1 MFIPITHLDFT
12 PVKVVI
18 GNRQTQ
24 NLPLLKI
31 DSASSNIY
39 LTIEVK
45 VDSSCYGIN
54 DMNELVYLRDLV
66 IILGFGVIIVT
77 VFHKLR
83 LPAIAGF
90 ILAGVLV
97 GPQSFGFVNDVHQV
111 EVLAEFGVALLLFGI
126 GLELSLE
133 KLRRLWKLI
142 VAGGALQ
149 VGLSVLAVVAISK
162 TFDLPGN
169 SAVFIGFLL
178 ALSSTAIVMRGL
190 QQRGEID
197 APHGRLIL
205 GILVFQDFSV
215 VPMMLAIPILVGTDV
230 QGDVYLFT
238 ILQTLGIVAAI
249 LLAALLIVPRILS
262 LIAKTRQRQL
272 FILSVFLICIG
283 TAWLI
288 TSSGASLAIGAFLAG
303 LVVAGSEYR
312 HQAMADLIS
321 FREVF
326 ASIFFV
332 SIGMLLVPSV
342 IVENIFLILAI
353 LVAILVGKSAIVF
366 VSAKVLRMPLRVC
379 MMTAVALAQMGE
391 FSFVLLFSVQG
402 SGLIDKTLEN
412 NLISAAIL
420 SMFVTPFAMSFGP
433 RLAAGLGKLPRLRQL
448 LEVDMA
454 EDATGSVC
462 DMRGHII
469 VGGYGFAGR
478 ELSMALKNYG
488 IPHVIVD
495 INVENVSKAS
505 QDGVCAFFGDV
516 TNHDVLVKLG
526 AEYAGELVLLVN
538 DPGAAE
544 QAVRVARKLAPD
556 LHIIVRT
563 HYLLDI
569 EPILAAGAD
578 AVVPAEREAAV
589 EVTSL
594 VLNRHQID
602 PQQIADHSLR
612 IRNQTEE
619 DS

>member
-1 MFIPITHLDFT
+1 
-12 PVKVVI
+12 
-18 GNRQTQ
+18 
-24 NLPLLKI
+24 
-31 DSASSNIY
+31 
-39 LTIEVK
+39 
-45 VDSSCYGIN
+45 
-54 DMNELVYLRDLV
+54 MNELAYLRDLV

-77 VFHKLR
+77 VFHKLK

-90 ILAGVLV
+90 ILSGVLV
-97 GPQSFGFVNDVHQV
+97 GPQGFGFINDIHQV
-111 EVLAEFGVALLLFGI
+111 EDLAEFGVALLLFGI

-149 VGLSVLAVVAISK
+149 VGLTVLAAFAISK
-162 TFDLPGN
+162 TFDIPGN

-230 QGDVYLFT
+230 PANVYLFT
-238 ILQTLGIVAAI
+238 ILQAVGIIVAV
-249 LLAALLIVPRILS
+249 LLAALLIVPRILNF
-262 LIAKTRQRQL
+262 IAKTRQRQL

-312 HQAMADLIS
+312 HQALADLIS

-332 SIGMLLVPSV
+332 SIGMLLVPSI
-342 IVENIFLILAI
+342 IVENIFLVLAI
-353 LVAILVGKSAIVF
+353 LIAILIGKSVIVF
-366 VSAKVLRMPLRVC
+366 VTAKVLRMPLRVC
-379 MMTAVALAQMGE
+379 MMTAIALAQIGE

-402 SGLIDKTLEN
+402 SGLIDKTLESS
-412 NLISAAIL
+412 LISAAIL
-420 SMFVTPFAMSFGP
+420 SMFVTPFAMSLSP
-433 RLAAGLGKLPRLRQL
+433 RLAAGLGKLPRLRRL
-448 LEVDMA
+448 LEVEVA
-454 EDATGSVC
+454 EDATGSGC
-462 DMRGHII
+462 EMRDHVI

-478 ELSMALKNYG
+478 ELCRALKGYG

-495 INVENVSKAS
+495 ISVENVDKAS
-505 QDGVCAFFGDV
+505 QEGVHAFFGDV
-516 TNHDVLVKLG
+516 TNEDVLVTLG
-526 AEYAGELVLLVN
+526 AEHAGELVLLIN

-544 QAVRVARKLAPD
+544 QAVRVARKLVPN
-556 LHIIVRT
+556 LHIVVRT
-563 HYLLDI
+563 PYLLDI

-578 AVVPAEREAAV
+578 DVVAAEREAAV
-589 EVTSL
+589 EVTSV
-594 VLNRHQID
+594 VLNRHQVD
-602 PQQIADHSLR
+602 SQRIADHTLI

>member
-1 MFIPITHLDFT
+1 MD
-12 PVKVVI
+12 
-18 GNRQTQ
+18 
-24 NLPLLKI
+24 
-31 DSASSNIY
+31 
-39 LTIEVK
+39 
-45 VDSSCYGIN
+45 
-54 DMNELVYLRDLV
+54 ELAYLRDLV
-66 IILGFGVIIVT
+66 IILGSGVIIVT

-90 ILAGVLV
+90 ILSGVLV
-97 GPQSFGFVNDVHQV
+97 GPQGFGFISDVHQV

-133 KLRRLWKLI
+133 KLKRLWKLI
-142 VAGGALQ
+142 AVGGALQ
-149 VGLSVLAVVAISK
+149 VGLSVLAFFAISK
-162 TFDLPGN
+162 TFDIPDN

-230 QGDVYLFT
+230 PADVYLLT
-238 ILQTLGIVAAI
+238 ILQAVGIIVAV
-249 LLAALLIVPRILS
+249 LLAAFLIVPRILN

-312 HQAMADLIS
+312 HQALADLLS

-326 ASIFFV
+326 ASIFFI
-332 SIGMLLVPSV
+332 SIGMLLAPSI
-342 IVENIFLILAI
+342 IVENIFLVLVILIAI
-353 LVAILVGKSAIVF
+353 LIGKSVIVF
-366 VSAKVLRMPLRVC
+366 VAAWVLRMPLRVC
-379 MMTAVALAQMGE
+379 MMTAVALAQIGE

-402 SGLIDKTLEN
+402 SGLIDKTLESS
-412 NLISAAIL
+412 LISAAIL

-433 RLAAGLGKLPRLRQL
+433 HLAAGLGKLPRLRRL
-448 LEVDMA
+448 LEVEIA

-462 DMRGHII
+462 DMRNHVI

-478 ELSMALKNYG
+478 ELTKALKDYG

-495 INVENVSKAS
+495 ISVENVRKAS
-505 QDGVCAFFGDV
+505 QEGACAFFGDV
-516 TNHDVLVKLG
+516 TSQDVLVKLG
-526 AEYAGELVLLVN
+526 AEHAGELVLLVN

-544 QAVRVARKLAPD
+544 QAVRVARKLAPG
-556 LHIIVRT
+556 LHIVVRT

-569 EPILAAGAD
+569 ESILAAGAD
-578 AVVPAEREAAV
+578 EVVPAEREAAV
-589 EVTSL
+589 EVASL
-594 VLNRHQID
+594 VLNRHQVD
-602 PQQIADHSLR
+602 SQRIAEDILR

>member
-1 MFIPITHLDFT
+1 
-12 PVKVVI
+12 
-18 GNRQTQ
+18 
-24 NLPLLKI
+24 
-31 DSASSNIY
+31 
-39 LTIEVK
+39 
-45 VDSSCYGIN
+45 
-54 DMNELVYLRDLV
+54 MNELSYLRDLV

-77 VFHKLR
+77 VFHKLK

-90 ILAGVLV
+90 ILSGVLV
-97 GPQSFGFVNDVHQV
+97 GPQGFGFINNVQQV

-142 VAGGALQ
+142 AAGGALQ
-149 VGLSVLAVVAISK
+149 VGLSVLAVFAISK
-162 TFDLPGN
+162 IFDVPGN

-178 ALSSTAIVMRGL
+178 ALSSTTIVMRGL

-230 QGDVYLFT
+230 LADVYLFT
-238 ILQTLGIVAAI
+238 ILQAIGIVVAV
-249 LLAALLIVPRILS
+249 LFAALLIVPRILN

-312 HQAMADLIS
+312 HQALADLIS

-332 SIGMLLVPSV
+332 SIGMLLVPSI
-342 IVENIFLILAI
+342 IVENMFLVLAI
-353 LVAILVGKSAIVF
+353 LIAVMVGKAVIVF
-366 VSAKVLRMPLRVC
+366 VVAKVLRMPLRVC
-379 MMTAVALAQMGE
+379 MMTAVALAQIGE

-402 SGLIDKTLEN
+402 SGLIDKTLES
-412 NLISAAIL
+412 NLISVAIL
-420 SMFVTPFAMSFGP
+420 SMFVTPFAMSFSP
-433 RLAAGLGKLPRLRQL
+433 RLAAGLGKLPRLRRL
-448 LEVDMA
+448 LEVEMA
-454 EDATGSVC
+454 EDATGSVRE
-462 DMRGHII
+462 MRDHVI

-478 ELSMALKNYG
+478 ELSKALKDYD

-495 INVENVSKAS
+495 INIENVSKAS
-505 QDGVCAFFGDV
+505 QEGVYAFFGDV
-516 TNHDVLVKLG
+516 TNQDVLVKLG

-538 DPGAAE
+538 DSGAAE
-544 QAVRVARKLAPD
+544 HAVRVARKLAPS
-556 LHIIVRT
+556 LHIVVRT

-578 AVVPAEREAAV
+578 DVVPSEREAAV

-594 VLNRHQID
+594 VLNRHKVD
-602 PQQIADHSLR
+602 SSRIADHSLR
-612 IRNQTEE
+612 IRSQTEE
-619 DS
+619 GP